1 MSRLSIPEELRKK
14 FATAA
19 GASSFYGVPVKELN
33 REDLLCMIGWM
44 AKQHRHQQK
53 QHSHDLDMLS
63 R

>member
-19 GASSFYGVPVKELN
+19 GASSFYGVPVRELN

-44 AKQHRHQQK
+44 AKQHERQQK
-53 QHSHDLDMLS
+53 QHWRDLDMLS

>member
-1 MSRLSIPEELRKK
+1 MNSLGIPEELRKK

-44 AKQHRHQQK
+44 AKQHERQQK
-53 QHSHDLDMLS
+53 QHRHDLDILS